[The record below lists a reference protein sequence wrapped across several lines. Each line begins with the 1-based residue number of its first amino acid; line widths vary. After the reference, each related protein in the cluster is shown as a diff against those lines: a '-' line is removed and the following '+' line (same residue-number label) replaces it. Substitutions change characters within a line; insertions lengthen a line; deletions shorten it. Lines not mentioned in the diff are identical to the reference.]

1 VSRETLIGFL
11 SGAVALSYVIAG
23 VFFLRFWC
31 KTRDSLFLT
40 FALAFWLFAVNQTLV
55 AALSSSDER
64 TGYAYMLRVLGFGLI
79 LLGILRKNLTASRT
93 PGVP

>member
-1 VSRETLIGFL
+1 MSHETLIGFL

-23 VFFLRFWC
+23 VFFLRFWR

-40 FALAFWLFAVNQTLV
+40 FALAFWLFAFNQTIV

-64 TGYAYMLRVLGFGLI
+64 TGYAYILRVMGFGLI
-79 LLGILRKNLTASRT
+79 LLGILRKNLAASR
-93 PGVP
+93 PRGVP

>member
-1 VSRETLIGFL
+1 VSHETLIGFL

-23 VFFLRFWC
+23 VFFLRFWR

-40 FALAFWLFAVNQTLV
+40 FALAFWLCAFNQTIV

-64 TGYAYMLRVLGFGLI
+64 TGYAYIVRVMGFGLI
-79 LLGILRKNLTASRT
+79 LLGILRKNLAASR
-93 PGVP
+93 PRGVP